1 MSGRMWCDMGFSLAT
16 YLHSMSTGLSVT
28 CVCKFCVK
36 RDKSCTTFVIVENK
50 KATHLCT
57 ELHCNVGLPLC
68 WKAFSENTTPH
79 QQHWAN
85 SVRKGLPAQ
94 WQSNIA
100 VKLSTEVS
108 LLFIFNYMYHSR

>member
-1 MSGRMWCDMGFSLAT
+1 MGEWEGEWMSRRVWCDMGFSLAT

-28 CVCKFCVK
+28 CVCEFCLK

-68 WKAFSENTTPH
+68 WKALRSHRGTQGSGTDQDVYFVQRTAE
-79 QQHWAN
+79 
-85 SVRKGLPAQ
+85 
-94 WQSNIA
+94 
-100 VKLSTEVS
+100 EV
-108 LLFIFNYMYHSR
+108 